1 MRTLLFL
8 LQKEFLQIFRN
19 KAMLPVLFVVPFVQ
33 LIILV
38 NAATY
43 EIKNIKIS
51 IVDMDQSTTSR
62 HLIDRF
68 KASPFF
74 IITDYTFSID
84 KAEDELKANKADLI
98 LRIPVDF
105 EKYLVRDKKAKVHI
119 LHNAINGT
127 VAGISSSY
135 ALSIIGRFNK
145 DIILDWFDMKT
156 HQNVY
161 LQPNININYSYWYNP
176 ELNYKTFMV
185 PAVLV
190 LIVTIIGLFLSGMN
204 VVREKEIGTIEQI
217 NVTPIKKYQFLIGKL
232 LPFWIIAL
240 FELAVGLILGKL
252 LFDTPMLGSLLLL
265 FAVAGVYLLTV
276 LALGLLMS
284 TITQTQQQAMF
295 ISYFFLI
302 IFVLMSGVF
311 TSVES
316 MPKLA
321 QWLNHINPVYY
332 FMKVI
337 RMILLKGS
345 GFSDIKYEFFILF
358 GFGIT
363 MLSVA
368 VWKYKKVE

>member
-62 HLIDRF
+62 HLINRF
-68 KASPFF
+68 EASPFF

-105 EKYLVRDKKAKVHI
+105 EKQLVRDKKAKVHI
-119 LHNAINGT
+119 LHNAINAT

-145 DIILDWFDMKT
+145 DIILDWFDMIT

-161 LQPNININYSYWYNP
+161 LQPSININYSYWYNP

-240 FELAVGLILGKL
+240 FELAIGLIIGKL

-265 FAVAGVYLLTV
+265 FAVAGLYLLTV

>member
-62 HLIDRF
+62 HLIERF

-135 ALSIIGRFNK
+135 TLSIIGRFNK

-232 LPFWIIAL
+232 FPFWIIAL
-240 FELAVGLILGKL
+240 FELAFGLIIGKL

-265 FAVAGVYLLTV
+265 FAVAGVYLLTI

-363 MLSVA
+363 MLSLA

>member
-68 KASPFF
+68 EASPFF

-105 EKYLVRDKKAKVHI
+105 EKSLVRDKKAKVHI
-119 LHNAINGT
+119 LHNAINAT

-145 DIILDWFDMKT
+145 DIILDWFDMRT

-161 LQPNININYSYWYNP
+161 LQPGININYSYWYNP

-240 FELAVGLILGKL
+240 FELAIGQIGRASCRERV
-252 LFDTPMLGSLLLL
+252 
-265 FAVAGVYLLTV
+265 
-276 LALGLLMS
+276 
-284 TITQTQQQAMF
+284 
-295 ISYFFLI
+295 
-302 IFVLMSGVF
+302 
-311 TSVES
+311 
-316 MPKLA
+316 
-321 QWLNHINPVYY
+321 
-332 FMKVI
+332 
-337 RMILLKGS
+337 
-345 GFSDIKYEFFILF
+345 
-358 GFGIT
+358 
-363 MLSVA
+363 
-368 VWKYKKVE
+368 

>member
-1 MRTLLFL
+1 
-8 LQKEFLQIFRN
+8 
-19 KAMLPVLFVVPFVQ
+19 MLPVLFVVPFVQ

-62 HLIDRF
+62 HLIEKF

-74 IITDYTFSID
+74 KIVNYTFSID
-84 KAEDELKANKADLI
+84 KAEDDLKANKADLV
-98 LRIPVDF
+98 LRIPVNF
-105 EKYLVRDKKAKVHI
+105 EKHLVRDKKAKLQI

-127 VAGISSSY
+127 LAGISSSY
-135 ALSIIGRFNK
+135 TLSIVGRFNK
-145 DIILDWFDMKT
+145 EIIFDWFDMKT

-161 LQPNININYSYWYNP
+161 LQPGININYSYWYNP

-190 LIVTIIGLFLSGMN
+190 LLVTIIGLFLSGMN

-232 LPFWIIAL
+232 FPFWIIAL
-240 FELAVGLILGKL
+240 FELAFGLVIGKF

-321 QWLNHINPVYY
+321 QWLNRINPVYY

-345 GFSDIKYEFFILF
+345 GFSDIKYEFFILL

-363 MLSVA
+363 MLSLA
-368 VWKYKKVE
+368 VWKYKKVA

>member
-1 MRTLLFL
+1 
-8 LQKEFLQIFRN
+8 
-19 KAMLPVLFVVPFVQ
+19 MLPVLFVVPFVQ

-135 ALSIIGRFNK
+135 TLSIIGRFNK

-363 MLSVA
+363 MLSIA

>member
-1 MRTLLFL
+1 MRTLFFL

-51 IVDMDQSTTSR
+51 IVDMDQSATSR

-74 IITDYTFSID
+74 IITNYTLSID

-345 GFSDIKYEFFILF
+345 GFGDIKYEFFILF

-363 MLSVA
+363 MLSVS

>member
-1 MRTLLFL
+1 MRTILFL

-51 IVDMDQSTTSR
+51 IVDMDQSSTSR
-62 HLIDRF
+62 HLIEKF

-74 IITDYTFSID
+74 KTTDYTFSID
-84 KAEDELKANKADLI
+84 KAEDDLKANKADLV
-98 LRIPVDF
+98 LRIPVNF
-105 EKYLVRDKKAKVHI
+105 EKYLVRDKKAKLQI

-127 VAGISSSY
+127 LAGISSSY
-135 ALSIIGRFNK
+135 TLSIISGFNK
-145 DIILDWFDMKT
+145 EIILDWFDMKT

-161 LQPNININYSYWYNP
+161 LQPGININYSYWYNP

-190 LIVTIIGLFLSGMN
+190 LLVTIIGLFLSGMN

-217 NVTPIKKYQFLIGKL
+217 NVTPIKKHQFLIGKL
-232 LPFWIIAL
+232 FPFWVLAL
-240 FELAVGLILGKL
+240 FELAAGLVIGKV
-252 LFDTPMLGSLLLL
+252 LFHTPMLGSLWLL

-284 TITQTQQQAMF
+284 TVTQTQQQAMF

-321 QWLNHINPVYY
+321 QWLNRINPVYY

-345 GFSDIKYEFFILF
+345 GFSDIKYEFFILL

-363 MLSVA
+363 MLSLA
-368 VWKYKKVE
+368 VWKYKKVV